1 MKDLKDILVG
11 LVGAILVFALGYVL
25 FVRPCNV
32 ITVDRAEETRCKCFG
47 KVVNLK
53 LLLGDRDAF
62 ELPKVESC
70 VGVVTKRY

>member
-11 LVGAILVFALGYVL
+11 LVGAVLIFILGYFL
-25 FVRPCNV
+25 LVRPCNV
-32 ITVDRAEETRCKCFG
+32 ITVDRTQETRCKCVG

-53 LLLGDRDAF
+53 LLLGSRDAL

-70 VGVVTKRY
+70 VGVVVKRY